1 MLFFKYSFYTILL
14 VISITFLGC
23 EPQKEKVTT
32 TVLAISKV
40 SMSKDI
46 DGKVGSI
53 TDVLNAN
60 DQTFHCLV
68 QTNKIQSDAKITA
81 TLIAVSAE
89 NYENFEVR
97 TLTQTTDSINTNY
110 DFPFSLARTWFK
122 GSYRCDI
129 YLNDSLAE
137 VKNFKIQ

>member
-1 MLFFKYSFYTILL
+1 MLFFKYSFYTVLL
-14 VISITFLGC
+14 VISTTFLGC

-32 TVLAISKV
+32 TTLAISKV

-68 QTNKIQSDAKITA
+68 QTNKIQLGAKITA

-89 NYENFEVR
+89 NYENYEVR
-97 TLTQTTDSINTNY
+97 TLAQTTDSINTNY

>member
-1 MLFFKYSFYTILL
+1 MLSIKYSFYAILL
-14 VISITFLGC
+14 AIFITFLGC
-23 EPQKEKVTT
+23 ESPKEQVATT
-32 TVLAISKV
+32 FLAISKV

-46 DGKVGSI
+46 DGKTGSI

-68 QTNKIQSDAKITA
+68 QTNKIQADAKITA

-97 TLTQTTDSINTNY
+97 TLAQNTDSINTVY

-122 GSYRCDI
+122 GNYRCDI

>member
-1 MLFFKYSFYTILL
+1 
-14 VISITFLGC
+14 
-23 EPQKEKVTT
+23 
-32 TVLAISKV
+32 
-40 SMSKDI
+40 
-46 DGKVGSI
+46 
-53 TDVLNAN
+53 
-60 DQTFHCLV
+60 V
-68 QTNKIQSDAKITA
+68 QTNRVQRDAKITA

-97 TLTQTTDSINTNY
+97 TLSQTTDSINTNY